1 MESERMES
9 ECVESER
16 MESER
21 MEYKFAELY
30 NNNSAIGL
38 TFMISGDKFIGTYKL
53 SDPKIRN
60 DENFV
65 CELVGFGGSRG
76 LRYRYDVI
84 NVLNF
89 INKET
94 EQLLRITNMDGK
106 LYTHDFV
113 GNTFSEIYIELPDQ
127 FEVFKQY

>member
-1 MESERMES
+1 
-9 ECVESER
+9 

-21 MEYKFAELY
+21 MEYKFADLY
-30 NNNSAIGL
+30 NNNNAKGL

-60 DENFV
+60 NEGFV
-65 CELVGFGGSRG
+65 CELYGFSVTNG
-76 LRYRYDVI
+76 LRYRNDVI
-84 NVLNF
+84 YNLIF

-94 EQLLRITNMDGK
+94 EQRVRIINMDGK

-113 GNTFSEIYIELPDQ
+113 GESYSDTYIEIQDQFNTFQ
-127 FEVFKQY
+127 QY

>member
-1 MESERMES
+1 
-9 ECVESER
+9 

-21 MEYKFAELY
+21 MEYKFADLY
-30 NNNSAIGL
+30 NNDNAIGL

-60 DENFV
+60 NEGFV
-65 CELVGFGGSRG
+65 CELWGFGGSTG
-76 LRYRYDVI
+76 LRYRNDVI
-84 NVLNF
+84 NDLIF

-94 EQLLRITNMDGK
+94 EQMVRIINMDGK

-113 GNTFSEIYIELPDQ
+113 GNSYSDMYIEIQDQ
-127 FEVFKQY
+127 FNTFQQY

>member
-1 MESERMES
+1 
-9 ECVESER
+9 

-21 MEYKFAELY
+21 MEYKFADLY
-30 NNNSAIGL
+30 NNNNAKGL

-53 SDPKIRN
+53 SHPKIRN
-60 DENFV
+60 NEGFV
-65 CELVGFGGSRG
+65 CELWGFGGSTG
-76 LRYRYDVI
+76 LRYRNDVI
-84 NVLNF
+84 NDLIF

-106 LYTHDFV
+106 LYTHAFV

-127 FEVFKQY
+127 FTIFKQY